1 MASLGGHR
9 QGRGIVG
16 KLVMMM
22 VKMGEGDAMMKIRDY
37 GWGPHGGKCVRSDG
51 SAIANEDPVG

>member
-1 MASLGGHR
+1 M
-9 QGRGIVG
+9 G